1 MPTSRTLTFDPE
13 GRSVDFPG
21 WLRKLKL
28 YLGSMIENDV
38 RLLEHA
44 TGKLVAPKDPDPL
57 GASLSEVDEAR
68 FEKAQLAASRWAARD
83 DATVLAITNLLPLS
97 EQHHFEHEVTA
108 KGHFDAVV
116 KRYSTPTT
124 ASLGRLVL
132 HFLFPNLPSFPRV
145 ADLILHLRSL
155 DAQLRSAAPDPAL
168 LTTNPPTMWMTLYL
182 LSTHLPDRFATALLS
197 SPPSSRG
204 VPLRSLPPLSTRHLL
219 PLHPRSQLL
228 PLATKGARRA
238 VRREEVVAVV
248 GVVEGAAVE
257 VVEGAV
263 VEVVEGAVVG
273 GGGGVEGVVVAAAEG
288 VGVVEEVEVEAVEEE
303 VVGCPS
309 SSSPRSSSPSNSSSS
324 TSHSSSGS
332 SSSRASASRPSSSN
346 GGRLDQGALSAAAAH
361 PGGRRVD
368 QFSTPS
374 ASTGCRLGRAETAY
388 VADPTLRVTALRS
401 LLTATAPSL
410 APPALPQTWPQWSAL
425 LGAVEVASAVPAR
438 VACTGPTTQVA
449 SLSFTLDSGASNCF
463 FRDHTDLTPLRT
475 PMTVA
480 LADPSVGA
488 VVALS
493 TTTLP
498 CLAAPSGVLANYYT
512 PSFSRNLVGVSHLH
526 ELGVVTTFP
535 LHKRIASF
543 TDTVTGAPLAT
554 FPREPGSGLYSLHT
568 GPRRTGSGQV
578 PHSRLHRFLAH
589 LRRRALLAPHSS
601 SILPTMA
608 PFQTLHLDVWGPSP
622 VLGPHQECLFL
633 IVVDDYS
640 RYTTVF
646 PLSRKAKV
654 PIVLEPWL
662 LARGGAQG
670 LCGLR
675 LHSDCGA
682 PPASGPAPSGVSHVT
697 PQSSPPQHPVP
708 VVSGGAGGAVA
719 EGEGIGAA
727 GAGGVGPGGAG
738 GVGVEVTP
746 VEDMAATTRRPR
758 PTSPS
763 VFSSVPQFPPR
774 SSLRPVVAEPGGVP
788 GGGTGGP
795 RGVGG
800 GAAGSG
806 GAGAGGTGTVA
817 PTLHTQDQSQSQQQE
832 RVEEESQQ
840 QRERVKEGS
849 RLQQQVQLQPQ
860 QERVEEESRVQQ
872 RVQLQSQQERVEEE
886 FRPHQERVEQESSP
900 QQQVE
905 LQTQQERVEESQ
917 PQQ

>member
-1 MPTSRTLTFDPE
+1 MYANES
-13 GRSVDFPG
+13 SVDHSG
-21 WLRKLKL
+21 
-28 YLGSMIENDV
+28 Y
-38 RLLEHA
+38 
-44 TGKLVAPKDPDPL
+44 
-57 GASLSEVDEAR
+57 
-68 FEKAQLAASRWAARD
+68 
-83 DATVLAITNLLPLS
+83 
-97 EQHHFEHEVTA
+97 
-108 KGHFDAVV
+108 
-116 KRYSTPTT
+116 YS
-124 ASLGRLVL
+124 
-132 HFLFPNLPSFPRV
+132 F
-145 ADLILHLRSL
+145 
-155 DAQLRSAAPDPAL
+155 
-168 LTTNPPTMWMTLYL
+168 
-182 LSTHLPDRFATALLS
+182 LS
-197 SPPSSRG
+197 S
-204 VPLRSLPPLSTRHLL
+204 
-219 PLHPRSQLL
+219 
-228 PLATKGARRA
+228 
-238 VRREEVVAVV
+238 
-248 GVVEGAAVE
+248 
-257 VVEGAV
+257 
-263 VEVVEGAVVG
+263 
-273 GGGGVEGVVVAAAEG
+273 
-288 VGVVEEVEVEAVEEE
+288 
-303 VVGCPS
+303 
-309 SSSPRSSSPSNSSSS
+309 
-324 TSHSSSGS
+324 
-332 SSSRASASRPSSSN
+332 
-346 GGRLDQGALSAAAAH
+346 
-361 PGGRRVD
+361 
-368 QFSTPS
+368 
-374 ASTGCRLGRAETAY
+374 
-388 VADPTLRVTALRS
+388 
-401 LLTATAPSL
+401 
-410 APPALPQTWPQWSAL
+410 

-543 TDTVTGAPLAT
+543 TDTV
-554 FPREPGSGLYSLHT
+554 
-568 GPRRTGSGQV
+568 

-675 LHSDCGA
+675 LHSDCGADFRVWDSLAHVRAPGANKLSPHTRACVFLGFPLDACGWVFYDPPPPVAPVA

-817 PTLHTQDQSQSQQQE
+817 PTLHTVRFLTREQCLLRLEREERE